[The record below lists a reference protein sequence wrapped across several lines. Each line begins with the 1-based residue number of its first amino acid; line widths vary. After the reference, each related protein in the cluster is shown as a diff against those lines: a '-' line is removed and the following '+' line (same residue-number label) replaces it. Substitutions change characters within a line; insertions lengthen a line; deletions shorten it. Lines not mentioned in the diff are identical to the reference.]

1 MTKKPPGSG
10 DDKRDPDESH
20 ESKQP
25 RKAQGPDP
33 PEKDKKKDASGTTG
47 RASKSSTAPPPGDSG
62 YSPNDPKD
70 PSTTPGDPPPA
81 PQEPAMSY
89 DYSLGVFDTRNL
101 RGSLTTAAGRAA
113 YKAVVE
119 DILLNRLGV
128 VRAGND
134 VVYGFVLGTLLLQE
148 RFETNASDFVQA
160 VDDARK
166 ITFATSPKRQIVGTP
181 GEVQIVLVPNKE
193 YIAAVADALAGV
205 PGHGTVISF
214 QELAFVSQFTI
225 DRANEVPLGDPNFG
239 TQVRV
244 GLDRFIGGD
253 PLSLPVDLGLG
264 DEETGEEIVPE
275 NVFAF
280 AKVFRAYYM
289 EQLRIIDVVDR
300 IVELWHN
307 GLLAI
312 GDDNAGRALDAYA
325 FTTEDFFSP
334 AARQMTYA
342 RMLGAPAGEVSKEV
356 QPNREFE
363 QRFMRFI
370 TSVAELDRQRHLD
383 EILRTGVSAL
393 SLTDEQVRKSG
404 RDLAAN
410 CSLYGWGGAHF
421 AARRLEQQ
429 LSAAVGILKQPSI
442 LRAYGVTNAL
452 QVIERVTARE
462 FGSVPNIVKFRT
474 MAESGLAILEIVARN
489 STVWVSAS
497 DDSLF
502 GGNVIAGSAALR
514 TSLTPGS
521 GSLPIEDQRALIR
534 HTQFILAVQG
544 VPQEQVDRLSQP
556 VDAVYAP
563 SVPSFD
569 GISVAPASADGATA
583 TIERIRQM
591 VSTGTPPTID
601 QLNQLLPAG
610 R

>member
-1 MTKKPPGSG
+1 
-10 DDKRDPDESH
+10 
-20 ESKQP
+20 
-25 RKAQGPDP
+25 
-33 PEKDKKKDASGTTG
+33 
-47 RASKSSTAPPPGDSG
+47 
-62 YSPNDPKD
+62 
-70 PSTTPGDPPPA
+70 
-81 PQEPAMSY
+81 MSY
-89 DYSLGVFDTRNL
+89 DYSTGVFDTRNL

-119 DILLNRLGV
+119 DILLNRLGL

-148 RFETNASDFVQA
+148 RFETIASDFTQA

-166 ITFATSPKRQIVGTP
+166 ITFATSRKRETNQAGDTVETTA
-181 GEVQIVLVPNKE
+181 PNKE
-193 YIAAVADALAGV
+193 YITAVADLIITV
-205 PGHGTVISF
+205 PGHGTVITF
-214 QELAFVSQFTI
+214 QELASVSQFTI
-225 DRANEVPLGDPNFG
+225 DRAGEVPLGDPNFP

-244 GLDRFIGGD
+244 GLDRFVAGD
-253 PLSLPVDLGLG
+253 PLALPVDLGLG

-280 AKVFRAYYM
+280 SKVYRAYYM
-289 EQLRIIDVVDR
+289 ERLRIIDVVDR

-312 GDDNAGRALDAYA
+312 GDDNAGRALDTYA
-325 FTTEDFFSP
+325 FNSEDFFSP
-334 AARQMTYA
+334 AARQMTYS
-342 RMLGAPAGEVSKEV
+342 RMLGAPGGDVSKEV

-370 TSVAELDRQRHLD
+370 TSVAELDRQRHFD
-383 EILRTGVSAL
+383 EILRTGTSAL

-421 AARRLEQQ
+421 AARRLESQ
-429 LSAAVGILKQPSI
+429 LGAAVGILKQPSI
-442 LRAYGVTNAL
+442 LRAYGVSNAL
-452 QVIERVTARE
+452 QVIERVTQRE
-462 FGSVPNIVKFRT
+462 FGQVPNIVKYRT

-489 STVWVSAS
+489 ATVWVSAGGE
-497 DDSLF
+497 SLF
-502 GGNVIAGSAALR
+502 SGNVIAGTNALN
-514 TSLTPGS
+514 SNFFPPA

-544 VPQEQVDRLSQP
+544 IAQDQVDKFSAP
-556 VDAVYAP
+556 VDSVYAP
-563 SVPSFD
+563 SVPSLD
-569 GISVAPASADGATA
+569 GFASTAPSADGASA

-591 VSTGTPPTID
+591 VATGTPPSID
-601 QLNQLLPAG
+601 QLQQLLPAA